1 MESGTAGAV
10 RADAASEHSLDD
22 LVAEIARHLEDAGEH
37 RLTLLPGQPQRLVDL
52 RWAALRAGRQLG
64 RPVRVVT
71 SRAVNT
77 GDTPITVRVTCAPAH
92 RGLIPP
98 MREQSGS

>member
-1 MESGTAGAV
+1 MGRVAV
-10 RADAASEHSLDD
+10 DAAPETSLDD
-22 LVAEIARHLEDAGEH
+22 LVAEIARHLADAGEH
-37 RLTLLPGQPQRLVDL
+37 RLTLAPGHPQRLVDL

-64 RPVRVVT
+64 RRVRVVT

-98 MREQSGS
+98 MREESGS